1 MCYNDGEEG
10 GRAEGENSSDGA
22 AAPRTAF
29 SSGTYH
35 EYRED
40 NMEKLKKNLFHLA
53 IWASVLVSYL
63 AFAVVGG
70 FCMVK
75 SDREDLKNTCKK
87 ALAIALIFFV
97 AELFLTIFNEIGGMC
112 NGYYGSGAFSF
123 YTIAS
128 GILEIVKIVTVVVFA
143 VLGIV
148 GVGEKK
154 EKNGGSEKEN
164 TAEAKA
170 PEAKN

>member
-1 MCYNDGEEG
+1 
-10 GRAEGENSSDGA
+10 
-22 AAPRTAF
+22 
-29 SSGTYH
+29 
-35 EYRED
+35 
-40 NMEKLKKNLFHLA
+40 MEKLKKNLFHLA

-87 ALAIALIFFV
+87 ALAIALIFFAV
-97 AELFLTIFNEIGGMC
+97 ELFLTVFHYIGSC
-112 NGYYGSGAFSF
+112 FNGYYGSGAYQF
-123 YTIAS
+123 YDIA
-128 GILEIVKIVTVVVFA
+128 GNIVAIAKIITVVVFA
-143 VLGIV
+143 ILGIV

-164 TAEAKA
+164 TAEVKA

>member
-1 MCYNDGEEG
+1 
-10 GRAEGENSSDGA
+10 
-22 AAPRTAF
+22 
-29 SSGTYH
+29 
-35 EYRED
+35 
-40 NMEKLKKNLFHLA
+40 MEKLKKSLFHLA

-70 FCMVK
+70 FCMIK

-87 ALAIALIFFV
+87 ALVIALIFFAV
-97 AELFLTIFNEIGGMC
+97 ELFLTVFHYIGSC
-112 NGYYGSGAFSF
+112 FNGYYGSGAYQF
-123 YTIAS
+123 YDIA
-128 GILEIVKIVTVVVFA
+128 GNIVAIAKIITVVVFA
-143 VLGIV
+143 ILGIV

>member
-1 MCYNDGEEG
+1 
-10 GRAEGENSSDGA
+10 
-22 AAPRTAF
+22 
-29 SSGTYH
+29 
-35 EYRED
+35 
-40 NMEKLKKNLFHLA
+40 MEKLKKNLFHLA

-75 SDREDLKNTCKK
+75 SDREDLKDTCKK
-87 ALAIALIFFV
+87 ALVIALIFFAV
-97 AELFLTIFNEIGGMC
+97 ELFLTVFHYIGSC
-112 NGYYGSGAFSF
+112 FNGYYGSGAYQF
-123 YTIAS
+123 YDIA
-128 GILEIVKIVTVVVFA
+128 GNIVAIAKIITVVVFA
-143 VLGIV
+143 ILGIV

>member
-87 ALAIALIFFV
+87 ALVIALIFFV

-148 GVGEKK
+148 GGGKK
-154 EKNGGSEKEN
+154 EKKTEDKKEGS
-164 TAEAKA
+164 AEASA
-170 PEAKN
+170 TPEAKN